1 MKARILG
8 TAAAALALAT
18 GSIVGATSAAAQENV
33 RGTVSFPADTPVV
46 ECDGGVGIGLAL
58 DVDFGYHWTY
68 EGGDLVQERLILNY
82 TGYFENLTTG
92 ERSAPVRGTGN
103 TVVDV
108 VEGTRTI
115 SGTGRSMTMPGV
127 GKVLH
132 EAGHVVLDHESGEV
146 LFEHGP
152 IVNEATPEGAQLVC
166 QAMGLSGGTPLEPPN
181 VHD

>member
-8 TAAAALALAT
+8 TAAAALALAA
-18 GSIVGATSAAAQENV
+18 GSAVGATSAAAQDNV
-33 RGTVSFPADTPVV
+33 RGTVSFPADVPVV
-46 ECDGGVGIGLAL
+46 ECSGGVGIGLAF
-58 DVDFGYHWTY
+58 DVDYIFHWTY
-68 EGGDLVQERLILNY
+68 EDGALVRERLVLTY
-82 TGYFENLTTG
+82 TGYFENLSTG

-115 SGTGRSMTMPGV
+115 SGSGRSMTLPGV

-132 EAGHVVLDHESGEV
+132 EAGHTVLDHESGEV
-146 LFEHGP
+146 LLTHGP
-152 IVNEATPEGAQLVC
+152 VVNEATPEGAQLVC
-166 QAMGLSGGTPLEPPN
+166 QAMGLSGGVPLEPPN